1 MNQLGPDALALLD
14 AARDAHDPTPAD
26 KARVKLLVAAG
37 IAALPATAE
46 AASSASAPANA
57 AATAAGSGLAVKIGV
72 AVLVTAGLATALY
85 TTRSAPPEQDPVNP
99 PAATAPVA
107 QGAAA
112 DTADAPADVDVST
125 LAEQAGLLAKVRVAL
140 GDGDD
145 AQVLEHVDAYD
156 ARFPRG
162 MLREEALAARALALC
177 GLDRKGEAKTVA
189 ETLRVLAP
197 RSVHLARID
206 AACK

>member
-26 KARVKLLVAAG
+26 KARVKLLVAAS
-37 IAALPATAE
+37 IAALPAAAE
-46 AASSASAPANA
+46 AASSASAPASA
-57 AATAAGSGLAVKIGV
+57 AATAGSGLAVKIGA

-85 TTRSAPPEQDPVNP
+85 TIRSATPEQDPVTP

-107 QGAAA
+107 QGAATEA
-112 DTADAPADVDVST
+112 ADAPADVDVST
-125 LAEQAGLLAKVRVAL
+125 LAEQAGLLAQVRVAL
-140 GDGDD
+140 RDGDH
-145 AQVLEHVDAYD
+145 AAVLTHVDAYD
-156 ARFPRG
+156 ARFPQG

-177 GLDRKGEAKTVA
+177 GLDRKDEAKTVA

-206 AACK
+206 AACE